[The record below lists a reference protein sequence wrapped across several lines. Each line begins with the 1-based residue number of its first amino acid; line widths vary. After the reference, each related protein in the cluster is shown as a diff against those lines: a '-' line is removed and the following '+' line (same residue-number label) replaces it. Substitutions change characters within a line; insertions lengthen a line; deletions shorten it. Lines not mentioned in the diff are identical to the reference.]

1 MKELFLNSASFRNSP
16 KRRFATYIS
25 KSLLYSNRPSSYARL
40 IAAPILAIAAS
51 NRSQFTGISI
61 S

>member
-1 MKELFLNSASFRNSP
+1 MRETFFSEFSVFPKLAETAFRYN
-16 KRRFATYIS
+16 

-40 IAAPILAIAAS
+40 IATPIFAIAAS